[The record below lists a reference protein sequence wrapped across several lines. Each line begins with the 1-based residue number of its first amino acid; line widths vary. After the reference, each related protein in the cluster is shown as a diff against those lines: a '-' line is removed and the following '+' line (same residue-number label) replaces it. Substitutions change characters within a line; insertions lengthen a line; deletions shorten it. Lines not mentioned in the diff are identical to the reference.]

1 MSKEYQEPEERELND
16 SISDAEILDDFN
28 PLDEAVNEKEY
39 TKPNVKINPKDF
51 AGDIPEP
58 DFMPPPMTGGLT
70 NDEKPKDIKPKEP
83 FNPQVKQMSTKEKR
97 MGSKRV
103 ADMLMTAYEWVNVA
117 VDNSLLFNERKINKL
132 QMDGELDLSTPIPIS
147 ATDTM
152 SAGEFIQEFNSQSK
166 GTIKVT
172 QEFKEEVMPVLID
185 VLEEEGVT
193 ITKKQE
199 LAYLIGKDVA
209 VKGFMCYQSLQVKKD
224 MLKMMI
230 ELSQVNKQSMNYSQ
244 SAPISQPTYTP
255 QPTPE
260 PVYEEEPDFTPPPS
274 TPRADF
280 NPELNVNDF
289 VNQMTGGIP
298 AETQYEEPKMFVES
312 VDEPQVY
319 EEPKSKVKIIS
330 DGSKS
335 KRGRPKRK

>member
-1 MSKEYQEPEERELND
+1 MNKEYQEPEEKELNE
-16 SISDAEILDDFN
+16 SMTDAEIIDDFN
-28 PLDEAVNEKEY
+28 PLDEAIIEKEY

-51 AGDIPEP
+51 ATDIPEP
-58 DFMPPPMTGGLT
+58 DFMPPPMTGGLN
-70 NDEKPKDIKPKEP
+70 NDEKPKDVKPVKEP

-199 LAYLIGKDVA
+199 LGYLIGKDVA
-209 VKGFMCYQSLQVKKD
+209 VKAFMCYQSLNVKKD

-230 ELSQVNKQSMNYSQ
+230 EISQANKQSMSYNQ
-244 SAPISQPTYTP
+244 SAPIPQPTYTP
-255 QPTPE
+255 PTPE
-260 PVYEEEPDFTPPPS
+260 PVYEREFTPPP
-274 TPRADF
+274 TPQREF

-289 VNQMTGGIP
+289 VNQMTGGIS
-298 AETQYEEPKMFVES
+298 EQEEYKEPTMFVENIE
-312 VDEPQVY
+312 EPQVY

-335 KRGRPKRK
+335 KRGRPKSK